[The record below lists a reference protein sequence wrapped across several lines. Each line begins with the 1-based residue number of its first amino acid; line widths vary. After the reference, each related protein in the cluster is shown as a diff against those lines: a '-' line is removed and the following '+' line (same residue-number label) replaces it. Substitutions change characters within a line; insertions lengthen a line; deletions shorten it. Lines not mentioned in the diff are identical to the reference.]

1 MKLNLKFVFI
11 TFTLLNLVSGF
22 LRVLSHYD
30 SFITKEIDI
39 VLYLIQIII
48 LMFIYRIACLITP
61 KRINASKVRH
71 TMRNYIICESA
82 LLYIICMCGNVTS
95 KLTGV
100 MIIFLFILKQV
111 LEFLLYYCALWDISD
126 YSTRNDYLHERQLA
140 TRKIKILILSELSI
154 VLLFFFLMHYKTS
167 KLLIAVYVLILVRT
181 YIEFK
186 ISKYIS
192 ESFDGKCEGNPSIR
206 KIVDI
211 KLAKSEIIK
220 IIIVFG
226 LVGLT
231 LILRF
236 TYIDHDVEMEYDDRG
251 FEYHYLKYVDNSQ
264 YFNNN
269 LMPSWTGFCDR
280 RYGVHN
286 LIAGTDTGAIYKDE
300 LYFDKNG
307 IAWDHDRHL
316 IDIYGNELIETPAV
330 MNLQKSYGQK
340 TLDEFIDMCCEN
352 DIYQIGT
359 DSVHGG
365 FKGIGSDYR
374 SYEYFYNGLGCYYCD
389 FFNRYGLISQN
400 GEVVTPPKY
409 RYMRIYEYYPAECM
423 VALVEDENGDSNVL
437 NKEGIELVGEEYGKD
452 RSVYLCNLGIIHIRS
467 CVLNC
472 SDYYINTKGEL
483 LSPDYYYDGGEL
495 CGDILCVKK
504 YEDDNN
510 TYIFGADGKLLFYS
524 DEYSSYEAHANSN
537 GEVTCMLVYSKEKC
551 KYGLIDFDGNLVT
564 KDWYPL
570 IEFRDGSYNCY
581 SYANDRTLLETV
593 ELE

>member
-1 MKLNLKFVFI
+1 M
-11 TFTLLNLVSGF
+11 
-22 LRVLSHYD
+22 
-30 SFITKEIDI
+30 
-39 VLYLIQIII
+39 
-48 LMFIYRIACLITP
+48 
-61 KRINASKVRH
+61 
-71 TMRNYIICESA
+71 
-82 LLYIICMCGNVTS
+82 TS

-269 LMPSWTGFCDR
+269 MMPSWTGFCDR

-307 IAWDHDRHL
+307 IAWDHARHL

-352 DIYQIGT
+352 DIYQIDT

-389 FFNRYGLISQN
+389 FFNRYGLISED
-400 GEVVTPPKY
+400 GEVVTSPKY
-409 RYMRIYEYYPAECM
+409 KYLRIYHDPLADYP
-423 VALVEDENGDSNVL
+423 VAFVYEEDGDVNVL
-437 NKEGIELVGEEYGKD
+437 NSEGQELVNEPYG
-452 RSVYLCNLGIIHIRS
+452 RSRDIYLCSLGIIHVTGCGRNMS
-467 CVLNC
+467 N
-472 SDYYINTKGEL
+472 YYINTKGEL

-510 TYIFGADGKLLFYS
+510 TYIFGYDGQLLFNS
-524 DEYSSYEAHANSN
+524 DQYSSYEAHANSK
-537 GEVTCMLVYSKEKC
+537 GEVTCLLVYSEEKC